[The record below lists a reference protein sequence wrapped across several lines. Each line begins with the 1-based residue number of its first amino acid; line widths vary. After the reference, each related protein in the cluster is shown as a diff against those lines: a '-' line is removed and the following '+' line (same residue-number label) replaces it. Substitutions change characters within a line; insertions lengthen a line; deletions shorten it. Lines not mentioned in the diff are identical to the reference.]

1 MMSFIAFIALT
12 VSCMGLFGLVSLNLA
27 KRMKE
32 ISIRK
37 VLGASV
43 TNILRLINK
52 EFITLLLIAIVV
64 AAPLSYLMLK
74 NILELTF
81 QYSMPVGPGPVLL
94 TAALI
99 ILTALLTIFSQVYKG
114 ATANPV
120 DGLRTE

>member
-1 MMSFIAFIALT
+1 
-12 VSCMGLFGLVSLNLA
+12 
-27 KRMKE
+27 MKE

-37 VLGASV
+37 ILGASV
-43 TNILRLINK
+43 ANILRLINK
-52 EFITLLLIAIVV
+52 EFLTLLLIAIVV